1 MELIKILNVT
11 VDKYYGWKIIKYVLK
26 YDLNHYYRISFDVDD
41 SFMWKCVYN
50 NGNNKQICDIEYE
63 NGKFISCGISDKD
76 YIVNL
81 FVDIPK
87 QYLELLDLD
96 INSKI
101 LEFTRKLI
109 KNIGGVNRPRLQSK
123 VNKK

>member
-50 NGNNKQICDIEYE
+50 NGKTKQICDIEYKK
-63 NGKFISCGISDKD
+63 GKFISCGICDKD

-81 FVDIPK
+81 FSEIPK

-96 INSKI
+96 VNSKI

-109 KNIGGVNRPRLQSK
+109 KNF
-123 VNKK
+123 NKID